1 MSTAPNKLR
10 EQIGEA
16 LRDIAAASDNEA
28 VVCRFEDIYSCFA
41 LVKGTTTN
49 EIALCKI
56 ESEGEKWKMASFS
69 SRISHSKLEYI
80 IYEIMTIKDFGG
92 NL

>member
-1 MSTAPNKLR
+1 MITPGKLR
-10 EQIGEA
+10 EQINEA
-16 LRDIAAASDNEA
+16 LTAIAAVSDNEA

-56 ESEGEKWKMASFS
+56 ESDGEKWKMASFS
-69 SRISHSKLEYI
+69 SRISQNKLEYI
-80 IYEIMTIKDFGG
+80 IYEMITIKDFGG
-92 NL
+92 KI